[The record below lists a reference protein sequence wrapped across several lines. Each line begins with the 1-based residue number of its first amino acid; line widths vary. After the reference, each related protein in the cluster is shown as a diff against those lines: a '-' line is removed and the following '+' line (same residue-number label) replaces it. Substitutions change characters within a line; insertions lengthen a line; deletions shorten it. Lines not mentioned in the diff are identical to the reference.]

1 MVKNI
6 VMLCVSLLLL
16 MFLVSNKVSALKDNT
31 QEYCVDSEM
40 YFLNSI
46 GIDKLR
52 NNFVDKF
59 IILDAD
65 TEKNN
70 ILIRENRE
78 LNNKIKK
85 PINEYVK
92 KSISTVLGAIFVV
105 FFNTLFVLSMIW
117 ILYNGKTFGEVF
129 VNKTFIMGLV
139 TINFVVEIIVTPI
152 LSVPVAFAVDKFLK
166 KNKKQVVTDKDIE
179 YLENINYIESVDKD
193 YKNIDINENN
203 VDSNIN
209 LENEDFKK

>member
-1 MVKNI
+1 MIFK
-6 VMLCVSLLLL
+6 LSQFAL
-16 MFLVSNKVSALKDNT
+16 NK
-31 QEYCVDSEM
+31 
-40 YFLNSI
+40 
-46 GIDKLR
+46 
-52 NNFVDKF
+52 
-59 IILDAD
+59 
-65 TEKNN
+65 
-70 ILIRENRE
+70 